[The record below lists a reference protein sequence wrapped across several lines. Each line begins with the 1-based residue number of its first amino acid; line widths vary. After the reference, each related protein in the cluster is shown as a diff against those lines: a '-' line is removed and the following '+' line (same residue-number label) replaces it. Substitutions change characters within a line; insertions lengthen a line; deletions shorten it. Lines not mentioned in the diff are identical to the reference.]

1 MKQFKF
7 TTLLLLIGAFFLIQ
21 PAYAMIETHS
31 AQSAATIEKQNND
44 LKKEF
49 KAQKRM
55 AKLERLFKKAG
66 VDFKD
71 PVNKWMWFWI
81 FGWGAA
87 IVLSVI
93 ATAAAVGG
101 AFSGGFGIWYA
112 LALIGWAA
120 GLFGTISLVIWLVKK
135 FS

>member
-1 MKQFKF
+1 MKHFKF
-7 TTLLLLIGAFFLIQ
+7 TTLLLLIGAFFFTQ
-21 PAYAMIETHS
+21 PAFAMIETHT
-31 AQSAATIEKQNND
+31 AQSEASIKKQNND

-55 AKLERLFKKAG
+55 AKLEKLFKKAG

-81 FGWGAA
+81 FGWAAAIVLAIVGAA
-87 IVLSVI
+87 IV
-93 ATAAAVGG
+93 VGTVG
-101 AFSGGFGIWYA
+101 TGFGIGGII
-112 LALIGWAA
+112 ALIGWLA
-120 GLFGTISLVIWLVKK
+120 GLFGTVSLVIWLVKK